1 LGKGE
6 LGIGV
11 ADPDLERLV
20 PRAIITDEKY
30 IYEI

>member
-1 LGKGE
+1 MGE
-6 LGIGV
+6 PGIGV

-20 PRAIITDEKY
+20 PRAIIADEKD

>member
-20 PRAIITDEKY
+20 LRVIIADEKD

>member
-1 LGKGE
+1 MGKGE

-20 PRAIITDEKY
+20 PRAIIADEKD